1 MCSRQPH
8 LTLRSREACSKL
20 QASNWTP
27 GFTEWH
33 MLNLAYIK
41 RESSGPVVKAV
52 HPSPCSFLTFSIWE
66 LTSSLEDDI
75 PGGIPAGSGGS
86 GAHICF
92 LKEDRQPLLPPA
104 LQNNSCSGTCR
115 WRVLIAGIDNIVEK
129 LSFAK
134 DCGCPLLRSAKFL
147 EDAAFCPPSDN

>member
-1 MCSRQPH
+1 
-8 LTLRSREACSKL
+8 
-20 QASNWTP
+20 
-27 GFTEWH
+27 

-75 PGGIPAGSGGS
+75 LGGIPAGSGGS

-92 LKEDRQPLLPPA
+92 LKEGRQPLLPQPSRTTAVQGPA
-104 LQNNSCSGTCR
+104 GGGSG
-115 WRVLIAGIDNIVEK
+115 
-129 LSFAK
+129 
-134 DCGCPLLRSAKFL
+134 LLELTTSWKSHLLPKTVVAPA
-147 EDAAFCPPSDN
+147 EACQIP